1 VSVIPSAYFAGAIID
16 RMSEK
21 EPTSGDRDPQVAR
34 LLSRWT
40 ALLPLRSAVGVDV
53 VDRYAEPI
61 RHYHGLDHLEA
72 VLDAVDALASEAAG
86 PRLVRL
92 AAWYHDA
99 VYDVR
104 RDDNEEQSARLA
116 ERTLTGTDDE
126 SLDVAE
132 VARLVRLTATHDPA
146 ADDSNGAVL
155 CDADLSVL
163 AGDRA
168 GYAAYVSAVR
178 TEYGHVSD
186 EAFRSGR
193 AAVLEQLLAMPTVY
207 RTAAGRSRWEAPA
220 RRNLRSELARLRP

>member
-1 VSVIPSAYFAGAIID
+1 
-16 RMSEK
+16 MSEK
-21 EPTSGDRDPQVAR
+21 VPTTRDRDHQVAR
-34 LLSRWT
+34 LLSRWS
-40 ALLPLRSAVGVDV
+40 ALLPSRPAVGVDV
-53 VDRYAEPI
+53 ISRYAEPS
-61 RHYHGLDHLEA
+61 RHYHGLSHLEA
-72 VLDAVDALASEAAG
+72 VLDAVDTLAREAAE
-86 PRLVRL
+86 PQLVRL

-104 RDDNEEQSARLA
+104 RDDNEEQSALLA

-146 ADDSNGAVL
+146 DGDSNGAVL

-168 GYAAYVSAVR
+168 AYAACVSAVR
-178 TEYGHVSD
+178 TEYSHISD
-186 EAFRSGR
+186 DAFRTGR
-193 AAVLEQLLAMPTVY
+193 AAVLDQLLAMSTVY